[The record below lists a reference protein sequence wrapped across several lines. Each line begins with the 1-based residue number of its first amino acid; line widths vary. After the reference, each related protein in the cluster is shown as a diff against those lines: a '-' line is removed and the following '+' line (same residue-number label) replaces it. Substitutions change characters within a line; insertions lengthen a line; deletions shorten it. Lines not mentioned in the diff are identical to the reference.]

1 MSPSALG
8 EELSVPN
15 TERRCEMFRAL
26 SPIVPRICI
35 ELGTV
40 RNSNGEARL
49 RVGPQRSA
57 VRNDA
62 AVHDVVKQAK
72 PSPGYL
78 VLEEVQFEFDSDRL
92 RPSARSVL
100 DDLASVISH
109 RINQKVR
116 FLIEGHADAVGD
128 TDYNQKLSERRAASV
143 VRYLA
148 DVHGVDGERLSA
160 VGMGE
165 RALVDLQ
172 TPGGSRNRRVSIKT
186 VMP

>member
-1 MSPSALG
+1 M
-8 EELSVPN
+8 
-15 TERRCEMFRAL
+15 
-26 SPIVPRICI
+26 
-35 ELGTV
+35 
-40 RNSNGEARL
+40 
-49 RVGPQRSA
+49 
-57 VRNDA
+57 
-62 AVHDVVKQAK
+62 
-72 PSPGYL
+72 
-78 VLEEVQFEFDSDRL
+78 LEEVQFEFDSDRL